1 MLEVSIGA
9 LRLRNPVL
17 TASGTFGHSTELA
30 PFATYAD
37 LGAIVLKTVTPLPRP
52 GNPPPRLFET
62 PAGMLNSIGLENRG
76 VECFLAEELP
86 AAAALPVPVVVN
98 IGAETPGDFAAL
110 AARVGDAP
118 GCAAIEANLS
128 CPNIQGGALPFSST
142 PQGCA
147 EAVRRIRAATRKPLL
162 VKLSPNV
169 TRIADVARAAEGEG
183 ADALTAVN
191 TLLGFAVD
199 WRARRPRLGAG
210 WGGLSGPAIR
220 PVALRMVYECAR
232 AVSIPVVGCGGIA
245 SAEDVCEFLAAGATA
260 VQVGTW
266 NYVDPTA
273 ACRIARELPGL
284 LRSAGIRDVRELVG
298 SVRVEEGGAAGG

>member
-1 MLEVSIGA
+1 MLEVSIGG
-9 LRLRNPVL
+9 LRLRNPVM
-17 TASGTFGHSTELA
+17 TASGTAGHSTEMA
-30 PFATYAD
+30 PFADLRA

-62 PAGMLNSIGLENRG
+62 PSGMLNSIGLENHG
-76 VECFLAEELP
+76 VDHFLERELP
-86 AAAALPVPVVVN
+86 EIARVGIPVVVN
-98 IGAETPGDFAAL
+98 IGAESAEDFASL
-110 AARVGDAP
+110 AARVGAAP

-128 CPNIQGGALPFSST
+128 CPNVQGGALPFSST
-142 PQGCA
+142 AAACA
-147 EAVRRIRAATRKPLL
+147 QAVSRIRAATKKPLL

-169 TRIADVARAAEGEG
+169 TRIGEIARAAEAEG
-183 ADALTAVN
+183 ADAVTAVN
-191 TLLGFAVD
+191 TLLGLAID
-199 WRARRPRLGAG
+199 WRGRRTRLGAG

-232 AVSIPVVGCGGIA
+232 SVRIPVVGCGGIA

-273 ACRIARELPGL
+273 ACRIASELPEL
-284 LRSAGIRDVRELVG
+284 LRVAGFGHVRELVG
-298 SVRVEEGGAAGG
+298 CVRIEPGGAAGG